1 MKRKIYYYDTDS
13 GGVVYHANY
22 LNFYEEA
29 RTDALE
35 KTGLS
40 VKQMMDDGLYMV
52 ISHQEI
58 FYKYPAFYGDT
69 LETEAK
75 IVEMTP
81 VRMIHEYNITNQ
93 DGRLI
98 NQGTTTL
105 VCVDKKGVPTPWPK
119 YMAEKV
125 IIHPKTINAR
135 KQK

>member
-1 MKRKIYYYDTDS
+1 MKRKIYYYDTDC

-29 RTDALE
+29 RTEELD
-35 KTGLS
+35 KSGLS
-40 VKQMMDDGLYMV
+40 VKKFMDDGFYMV

-69 LETEAK
+69 LDIEAK
-75 IVEMTP
+75 VVEITP
-81 VRMIHEYNITNQ
+81 IRLKHEYVIKNQ
-93 DGRLI
+93 NGKLI

-105 VCVDKKGVPTPWPK
+105 VCVNKQGVPTPWPV
-119 YMAEKV
+119 YMTEKV
-125 IIHPKTINAR
+125 ILHPKTINVR